1 MRDKK
6 VAVLG
11 AGSWGTALAMSL
23 ARSGHEVSLWG
34 RNPEVMAEMEKAA
47 KIGNIFPMQCSLTG
61 FPARQTPGKRFQ
73 RRARRSTWCRLRLFE
88 AVLKLQTD
96 MSKAMCL

>member
-34 RNPEVMAEMEKAA
+34 RNPEVMAEMEMERCLADLAA
-47 KIGNIFPMQCSLTG
+47 HLEQNLD
-61 FPARQTPGKRFQ
+61 
-73 RRARRSTWCRLRLFE
+73 
-88 AVLKLQTD
+88 LQV
-96 MSKAMCL
+96 

>member
-34 RNPEVMAEMEKAA
+34 RNPEVMAEMEKSRENRKYLPDAVL
-47 KIGNIFPMQCSLTG
+47 LTG

-73 RRARRSTWCRLRLFE
+73 RRARRST
-88 AVLKLQTD
+88 
-96 MSKAMCL
+96 